1 MNWKKVLLKT
11 KVIFLILTVVVSL
24 TLIRGFTIG
33 DTVVGG
39 LSYGTDISGGVE
51 ITVVLEENN
60 TVLLEEVKNSLE
72 ERLNILG
79 VKDIKLEPW
88 GNNTIKISVARV
100 SDKEVDNIINTI
112 TRQGVF
118 YAEFNGVIFATGED
132 IKRVDQVGYDAS
144 KSAWIVPFSISKE
157 AAEKFAQLAL
167 GKVGYPVDI
176 FLDPPVNSVLIVSQ
190 DVYAVMVMINEFQ
203 FVPDAKSLPQ
213 RLKEAFNI
221 DVIAYGNQTAEEI
234 AKLAEGKEK
243 VILIG
248 INGNLESQLR
258 NFGIKVEKR
267 EPRAGEAID
276 EFIRRIIGLYG
287 PYKLQEGLTTGEP
300 RTELAIS
307 IGGTRQDV
315 FAIEQAKIV
324 RTVLESGS
332 LPVKVSLEG
341 VNYISPTLGEQF
353 KKQVVQ
359 AGMMALIMVGV
370 IVYFHYRRAKIA
382 IPVVLTSLSEV
393 LAILGFA
400 ALIRWD
406 LDLPSIAGIIA
417 LIGTSVDQQIVITDE
432 LLGGVKREKITKRSG
447 ILKRM
452 GRAFFVIWASATTT
466 IIAMLFLFWYFIG
479 GLRGFAF
486 STIVGTITGILITR
500 PAYAEIA
507 KILLAEER

>member
-1 MNWKKVLLKT
+1 MNLKKILLNGRVLL
-11 KVIFLILTVVVSL
+11 LILVILGSIVAILSQGITY
-24 TLIRGFTIG
+24 
-33 DTVVGG
+33 G
-39 LSYGTDISGGVE
+39 LDISGGVE
-51 ITVVLEENN
+51 ITVQLEKPVDQNIM
-60 TVLLEEVKNSLE
+60 EEVRTSLE
-72 ERLNILG
+72 TRLNTLG
-79 VKDIKLEPW
+79 VKDITLEPW
-88 GNNTIKISVARV
+88 GDQIIKIRVANV
-100 SDKEVDNIINTI
+100 TEEEANSIIDTI
-112 TRQGVF
+112 NRQGVF

-132 IKRVDQVGYDAS
+132 IKRVDQVSYEPREAS
-144 KSAWIVPFSISKE
+144 WIVPFSISKE

-176 FLDPPVNSVLIVSQ
+176 FLDPPVNSLLIVSQ
-190 DVYAVMVMINEFQ
+190 DIYAVMVNEFQ
-203 FVPDAKSLPQ
+203 FVPDAKPLPQ

-248 INGNLESQLR
+248 VNGNLESQLK

-267 EPRAGEAID
+267 EPRAGEAMD

-300 RTELAIS
+300 HTELAIS
-307 IGGTRQDV
+307 IGGAKEDIVAMRQAQV
-315 FAIEQAKIV
+315 V
-324 RTVLESGS
+324 SVVLRSGS
-332 LPVKVSLEG
+332 LPVKVFVEG
-341 VNYISPTLGEQF
+341 VNYIPPTLGEQF
-353 KKQVVQ
+353 KSQVLR
-359 AGMMALIMVGV
+359 AGLVALLVVGFV
-370 IVYFHYRRAKIA
+370 VYLHYRKVRIA
-382 IPVVLTSLSEV
+382 VPVVITSLSEV
-393 LAILGFA
+393 IAILGIA
-400 ALIRWD
+400 ALIKWN

-417 LIGTSVDQQIVITDE
+417 AIGTGVDQQIVITDE
-432 LLGGVKREKITKRSG
+432 LLGGKKIGKITKRSG

-466 IIAMLFLFWYFIG
+466 IVAMSFLFKFFVG

-486 STIVGTITGILITR
+486 TTILGVLIGILITR